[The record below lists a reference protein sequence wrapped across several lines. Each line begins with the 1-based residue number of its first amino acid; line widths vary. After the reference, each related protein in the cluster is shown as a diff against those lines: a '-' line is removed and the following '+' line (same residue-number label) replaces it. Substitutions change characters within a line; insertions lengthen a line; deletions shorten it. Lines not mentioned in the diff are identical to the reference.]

1 MRVLVDQATP
11 VPIRAYLIG
20 HEVRTAAQQGWDTL
34 KNGELLLAAETAG
47 FEVLLTTNKNMRY
60 QQNLAGRKIAVVVL
74 GRQQWPGL
82 QPYVRL
88 VVEAVNAPPAGA
100 NTAAPAAQAPRAQ
113 PVAKAGSDT
122 VELSQRVYRLH
133 TQGQRVSQIA
143 SALNLS
149 EAAVNSYLNIT
160 TKS

>member
-1 MRVLVDQATP
+1 MSS
-11 VPIRAYLIG
+11 PISS
-20 HEVRTAAQQGWDTL
+20 Q
-34 KNGELLLAAETAG
+34 
-47 FEVLLTTNKNMRY
+47 F
-60 QQNLAGRKIAVVVL
+60 
-74 GRQQWPGL
+74 P
-82 QPYVRL
+82 
-88 VVEAVNAPPAGA
+88 NAPPAGA

-113 PVAKAGSDT
+113 PVAKAESDT
-122 VELSQRVYRLH
+122 VELTLSQRVYRLH